1 MSLDTLRA
9 RLQAANTGAIRTRI
23 APYVELL
30 PLVPFIV
37 QFSFATESDTLTPT
51 WPLAMVAGLGWI
63 LAGRWRTGLAFA
75 LGRLAVLYAGLM
87 ALIYTSLADTCEAGD
102 PRCIST
108 GSALADAATPLL
120 WVLCAFYVTVTLGSA
135 YLLSRAIAA
144 NSAVSERSV

>member
-1 MSLDTLRA
+1 LRA
-9 RLQAANTGAIRTRI
+9 RLQAADAGAVRTRI
-23 APYVELL
+23 APFIELL

-37 QFSFATESDTLTPT
+37 QFSFATDTDKLTPT

-63 LAGRWRTGLAFA
+63 LVGRWRTGLGFA
-75 LGRLAVLYAGLM
+75 VGRLVVLYAGLM

-120 WVLCAFYVTVTLGSA
+120 WVLCAFYVTVSLGSA

-144 NSAVSERSV
+144 NTAEEGRGV